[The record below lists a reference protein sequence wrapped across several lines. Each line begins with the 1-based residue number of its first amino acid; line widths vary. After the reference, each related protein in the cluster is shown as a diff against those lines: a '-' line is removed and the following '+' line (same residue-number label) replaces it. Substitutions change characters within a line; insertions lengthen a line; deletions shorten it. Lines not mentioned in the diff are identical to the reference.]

1 MRLPRGFR
9 IGFLSISDRSWID
22 FESILGPFSYKS
34 ALTEKAKRLFL
45 QVHLSCNKVD
55 QEAQERIKIDTER
68 VSKIA
73 PNMWKHSTNKVERE
87 KKREERR
94 EQRDDPNSN

>member
-1 MRLPRGFR
+1 MQV
-9 IGFLSISDRSWID
+9 
-22 FESILGPFSYKS
+22 PFSYKS
-34 ALTEKAKRLFL
+34 ALTGEAK
-45 QVHLSCNKVD
+45 VDLSCNNVD
-55 QEAQERIKIDTER
+55 QETEEGIKTDTER

-73 PNMWKHSTNKVERE
+73 PNRSKHLTKKAERE